1 MFTRLKG
8 AASQAMSKSS
18 ETAPTKEDILSS
30 LEQFG
35 ENAVRSSKESNNN
48 TKRRDSQDR
57 ENVDPL
63 ERHWEVVEDPTEK
76 TTTPTSGQHS
86 YSVEWERHFN
96 RPYYLRWLRQQ
107 AIAGELRPCRF
118 RSICWRLFLE
128 VLPEDMTAWSDKAH
142 QDRMKYETLK
152 CKLITNPRRAVDS
165 VNVMVN
171 NPLSQDEESPWNKF
185 FQDNELRLTIKQDVI
200 RTYPKIEFFQ
210 SNQMRNVMVDILF
223 IFAKENPEVSYQQG
237 MHELLAPIIFVLH
250 YDHQAFLHASETDN
264 VLPIIKDMLDPRYLE
279 HDAYYMF
286 CQVMATVEPWYLAKD
301 ICSAPKRR
309 HDVFTSQPFTRSQEL
324 IPSSVIVTKL
334 TRIQDY
340 LLKKFDMELHAHL
353 ETLEIAPQIYGIRWL
368 RLLFGREFPMQ
379 DLLMLWDAIFA
390 DGIGFD
396 LVDYIFVAM
405 MLYIRDLLLASD
417 YAGCLT
423 ALMKFPQV
431 SDAHYFIDKSLW
443 LREPSQYL
451 RPPNYSHQVT
461 ARSHSSSSKAKQAPQ
476 AQKYRGGFSSFS
488 RKFSRPKTLSV
499 STFEKNLPKSSSE
512 PMNLQTEISPVSPP
526 QYKRGSTASLSQVE
540 DSMYRQR
547 GQSSSSLGRTD
558 PSYLR
563 SAQSS
568 PAGYSPVGFSPEE
581 PSAHSSP
588 TKYSTLPS
596 RGKAKGRKLSKQK
609 QSKGGRPEK
618 RRKKYVLSK
627 QKSQPNCPTDK
638 DASFCVPVDCAS
650 TPFKDTQAALVQVV
664 PTPVT
669 DEALPSLK
677 GQILRPLSQLEGPL
691 TDIEEE
697 YFTRMVRI
705 KLSEASDKMTVRC
718 KTGGQP
724 IILQKIVKAR
734 KASTQARTPLRKKR
748 AKTMNKIRLN
758 ISGNTEEDAAKQ
770 QSTELKSAPKARKRL
785 VLKEAKCGPVS
796 VTAKQGAAIRV
807 GLGLSETKHR
817 VQRRYFRWLGVHFA
831 SERKE
836 KKEQLKAQGA
846 EIEGQMRTLEVWNDT
861 EKNMDLTPTPCA
873 GIKDIPSYVTRLL
886 DEYDSQGRLTWHDGS
901 IPEDEIWIKIG
912 GDHGGKSFKMMLQ
925 VANLANANSKHNTCM
940 FTIVECKD
948 TPENLRR
955 LLVPYKDQLSELE
968 TMQWKEKRT
977 RVFVFGDYDFL
988 TKMYGLSGAQGIHP
1002 CLYCTATK
1010 SAIQLSPDLNKR
1022 NISPRSVV
1030 QIKRDYKQY
1039 RRAGKKK
1046 KDAQLFN
1053 NVVRHP
1059 VIDVELEQVAPPYLH
1074 ILLGI
1079 VKKHHDLLEDQCHK
1093 LDQQVARSVAS
1104 GDGTN
1109 CDMFSAP
1116 FHKYI
1121 KDAKK
1126 LKGQQSHLKNL
1137 KSKAKRED
1145 SMELQNKIR
1154 QQENTISET
1163 KAALSLPIRAGPIAA
1178 NLDKT
1183 LRENKIFPQAYHSRS
1198 LVGNHCN
1205 KYLREDAYK
1214 SICGSVSEITKDV
1227 TNRKDIQEKAR
1238 GISGKFTHL
1247 NSMFSNVHQR
1257 ISHQRAIG
1265 CEEIENIETCIST
1278 YMAYFRQAF
1287 PHVAV
1292 IPKQHLLEHHCVP
1305 WIRRWGTGMALL
1317 GEQGGEE
1324 THATVN
1330 SLKRRVD
1337 GLKNHQHRLKT
1348 LLREQL
1354 MLVAPAFHDEQDLQQ
1369 QVSAQQGQLNDRAA
1383 MCRYCA
1389 SKLDV
1394 HIGRLQEEL
1403 SKQKLDTEDE
1413 IMVSLAGI
1421 KLVRDVLNG
1430 TLRFSRNILEED
1442 GEILISDNHYQPV
1455 VSPDCDMADPPG
1467 TIATNGTKRG
1477 VPPSQSKERQRRM
1490 FYMSSGET
1498 SSAAESPE
1506 SFNGTGSGLPSH
1518 HLSDSASNTEY
1529 ELGDLPKR
1537 RSTSVGG
1544 KGGHSAGLLEDSAAD
1559 TSSQASS
1566 YAASGLF
1573 GSNNTEDSPNLLYSK
1588 DWVTDLA

>member
-1 MFTRLKG
+1 
-8 AASQAMSKSS
+8 
-18 ETAPTKEDILSS
+18 
-30 LEQFG
+30 
-35 ENAVRSSKESNNN
+35 
-48 TKRRDSQDR
+48 
-57 ENVDPL
+57 
-63 ERHWEVVEDPTEK
+63 
-76 TTTPTSGQHS
+76 
-86 YSVEWERHFN
+86 
-96 RPYYLRWLRQQ
+96 
-107 AIAGELRPCRF
+107 
-118 RSICWRLFLE
+118 
-128 VLPEDMTAWSDKAH
+128 
-142 QDRMKYETLK
+142 
-152 CKLITNPRRAVDS
+152 
-165 VNVMVN
+165 
-171 NPLSQDEESPWNKF
+171 
-185 FQDNELRLTIKQDVI
+185 
-200 RTYPKIEFFQ
+200 
-210 SNQMRNVMVDILF
+210 
-223 IFAKENPEVSYQQG
+223 
-237 MHELLAPIIFVLH
+237 
-250 YDHQAFLHASETDN
+250 
-264 VLPIIKDMLDPRYLE
+264 
-279 HDAYYMF
+279 
-286 CQVMATVEPWYLAKD
+286 
-301 ICSAPKRR
+301 
-309 HDVFTSQPFTRSQEL
+309 
-324 IPSSVIVTKL
+324 
-334 TRIQDY
+334 
-340 LLKKFDMELHAHL
+340 
-353 ETLEIAPQIYGIRWL
+353 
-368 RLLFGREFPMQ
+368 
-379 DLLMLWDAIFA
+379 
-390 DGIGFD
+390 
-396 LVDYIFVAM
+396 
-405 MLYIRDLLLASD
+405 
-417 YAGCLT
+417 
-423 ALMKFPQV
+423 
-431 SDAHYFIDKSLW
+431 
-443 LREPSQYL
+443 
-451 RPPNYSHQVT
+451 
-461 ARSHSSSSKAKQAPQ
+461 
-476 AQKYRGGFSSFS
+476 
-488 RKFSRPKTLSV
+488 
-499 STFEKNLPKSSSE
+499 
-512 PMNLQTEISPVSPP
+512 
-526 QYKRGSTASLSQVE
+526 
-540 DSMYRQR
+540 
-547 GQSSSSLGRTD
+547 
-558 PSYLR
+558 
-563 SAQSS
+563 
-568 PAGYSPVGFSPEE
+568 
-581 PSAHSSP
+581 
-588 TKYSTLPS
+588 
-596 RGKAKGRKLSKQK
+596 
-609 QSKGGRPEK
+609 
-618 RRKKYVLSK
+618 
-627 QKSQPNCPTDK
+627 
-638 DASFCVPVDCAS
+638 
-650 TPFKDTQAALVQVV
+650 
-664 PTPVT
+664 
-669 DEALPSLK
+669 
-677 GQILRPLSQLEGPL
+677 
-691 TDIEEE
+691 
-697 YFTRMVRI
+697 
-705 KLSEASDKMTVRC
+705 
-718 KTGGQP
+718 
-724 IILQKIVKAR
+724 
-734 KASTQARTPLRKKR
+734 
-748 AKTMNKIRLN
+748 MNKIRLN

-796 VTAKQGAAIRV
+796 VMAKQGAAIRV

-1354 MLVAPAFHDEQDLQQ
+1354 MLVAPAFHDVYRDFRYPPGHEDQYQYSDVFWHVLAARLAFVVVFENLVVVTLTSLCVHRTWWSWLVPNLPVSTEPGGCGPHLPVYPQNLVDVATSLTSLCPQNLVVEALTSLCVHRTWWLWPSPPCVSTEPGGCGPHLPVCPQNLVVVALTSLCVHRTWWLWPSPPCVSTEPGGRGQSLTSLCPQNLVVVALTSLCIQRTWWMWPQPGGCVPNLPVCPQNLVVVATSLIAWLIPDVPVLLNEQIRREAYITSEIILRTELQR
-1369 QVSAQQGQLNDRAA
+1369 AQG
-1383 MCRYCA
+1383 
-1389 SKLDV
+1389 
-1394 HIGRLQEEL
+1394 
-1403 SKQKLDTEDE
+1403 
-1413 IMVSLAGI
+1413 
-1421 KLVRDVLNG
+1421 VLG
-1430 TLRFSRNILEED
+1430 TGESGATTEED
-1442 GEILISDNHYQPV
+1442 SENSYDSQRYSPQRSDI
-1455 VSPDCDMADPPG
+1455 DIEMDL
-1467 TIATNGTKRG
+1467 
-1477 VPPSQSKERQRRM
+1477 RQR
-1490 FYMSSGET
+1490 
-1498 SSAAESPE
+1498 
-1506 SFNGTGSGLPSH
+1506 
-1518 HLSDSASNTEY
+1518 
-1529 ELGDLPKR
+1529 
-1537 RSTSVGG
+1537 VGRTVDDDDEEE
-1544 KGGHSAGLLEDSAAD
+1544 KEDD
-1559 TSSQASS
+1559 DDDDDDNDNDDDDQ
-1566 YAASGLF
+1566 
-1573 GSNNTEDSPNLLYSK
+1573 
-1588 DWVTDLA
+1588 